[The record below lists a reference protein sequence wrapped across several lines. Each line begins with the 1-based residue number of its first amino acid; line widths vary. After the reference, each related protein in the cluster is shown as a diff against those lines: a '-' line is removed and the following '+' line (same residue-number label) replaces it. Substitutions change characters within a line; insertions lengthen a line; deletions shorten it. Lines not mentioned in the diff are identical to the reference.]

1 MKLWRYHLLATAG
14 ALIAACAM
22 TTAPAAFAA
31 ATTEAVHD
39 HGHAMPSKL
48 SLDQGR
54 KWGADAMT
62 GKAPKLQPQPGLVQ
76 VATAEQPCT
85 IL

>member
-1 MKLWRYHLLATAG
+1 MGVEMKSLRYHVLATAA

-31 ATTEAVHD
+31 ATNEASHD
-39 HGHAMPSKL
+39 QGHAMPSKL
-48 SLDQGR
+48 TLDQGR
-54 KWGADAMT
+54 KWGTT
-62 GKAPKLQPQPGLVQ
+62 GAGRHCR
-76 VATAEQPCT
+76 EQLCT